1 MALSRVSP
9 PSEPQILAL
18 NRLLESVVLEH
29 GLCPASDL
37 PRRQEIA
44 KDVSRTVC
52 STHPG
57 KANSSPSHLRAGL
70 SLSFEAAEANEDSP
84 VTFHKNL

>member
-18 NRLLESVVLEH
+18 NRLLESVVLER
-29 GLCPASDL
+29 GLCPVSDL
-37 PRRQEIA
+37 PRRQEVA
-44 KDVSRTVC
+44 KDVSKTVC

-57 KANSSPSHLRAGL
+57 KANSSPRPSQGRAVIQ
-70 SLSFEAAEANEDSP
+70 F
-84 VTFHKNL
+84 

>member
-18 NRLLESVVLEH
+18 NRLLESVVLER
-29 GLCPASDL
+29 GLCPVNDL
-37 PRRQEIA
+37 PRRQEVA

-52 STHPG
+52 STHLG
-57 KANSSPSHLRAGL
+57 KSNSSPRPSQGGAVIN
-70 SLSFEAAEANEDSP
+70 F
-84 VTFHKNL
+84 

>member
-9 PSEPQILAL
+9 PSERQILAL
-18 NRLLESVVLEH
+18 NRFLESVLLER
-29 GLCPASDL
+29 GLCPVSDL

-44 KDVSRTVC
+44 KDVSSTVC

-57 KANSSPSHLRAGL
+57 KSNSSPRPPQGRAITK
-70 SLSFEAAEANEDSP
+70 F
-84 VTFHKNL
+84 

>member
-18 NRLLESVVLEH
+18 NRLLESVVLER
-29 GLCPASDL
+29 GLCPVSDL
-37 PRRQEIA
+37 PRRQEVA
-44 KDVSRTVC
+44 KDVSKTVC

-57 KANSSPSHLRAGL
+57 KANSSPRPSQDRTVIK
-70 SLSFEAAEANEDSP
+70 F
-84 VTFHKNL
+84 